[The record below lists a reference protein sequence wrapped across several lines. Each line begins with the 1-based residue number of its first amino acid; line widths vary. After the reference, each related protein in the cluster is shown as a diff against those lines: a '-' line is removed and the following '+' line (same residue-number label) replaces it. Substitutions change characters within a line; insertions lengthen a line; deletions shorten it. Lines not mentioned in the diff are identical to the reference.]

1 LRRGQSL
8 LELAL
13 CAPILVLLALGT
25 VATVQIAD
33 ARAGLDAATEA
44 AADVAARSP
53 DAATALT
60 SGQARFAS
68 VLADY
73 PVRAASLRLS
83 VGDFGRTSQV
93 TATSNGFVDVG
104 WAAMLPLPSRV
115 MLQSQ
120 VTLQLEAWRTHRSR
134 P

>member
-1 LRRGQSL
+1 VRRGQAL

-83 VGDFGRTSQV
+83 VGDFDRTSQV
-93 TATSNGFVDVG
+93 TATATGFVDVG
-104 WAAMLPLPSRV
+104 WAAVPPLPGRVVLQSRV
-115 MLQSQ
+115 
-120 VTLQLEAWRTHRSR
+120 VLQLELWRSHRSG